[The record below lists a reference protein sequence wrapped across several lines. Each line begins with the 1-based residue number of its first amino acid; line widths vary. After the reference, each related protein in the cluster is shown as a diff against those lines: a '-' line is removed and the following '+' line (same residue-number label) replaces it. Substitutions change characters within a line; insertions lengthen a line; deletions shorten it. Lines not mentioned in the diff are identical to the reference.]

1 MKQTPMPRRK
11 RPLTRGNASLKQ
23 GAPLQRHTELGHG
36 TKGLERGTPLA
47 RRTELKRGTNPLPAV
62 NKQRQARKTEAAG
75 MTRKQAKDIVRERSA
90 GLCEF
95 RFPGLCLGRGTNIA
109 HIKPE
114 GQGGLYV
121 PSNLVMSCGFGN
133 NHGGCHGWQE
143 NNRTEA
149 YERGWLVRSRA
160 DHRKQPI
167 RIWYRGE
174 WGAWLLD
181 DKGEAVPAESDSG
194 EAA

>member
-1 MKQTPMPRRK
+1 MPRRTKRMKRVALERGDTPLQRTTPMP
-11 RPLTRGNASLKQ
+11 S
-23 GAPLQRHTELGHG
+23 
-36 TKGLERGTPLA
+36 
-47 RRTELKRGTNPLPAV
+47 RTTPLPAV
-62 NKQRQARKTEAAG
+62 NKERPARKVVAAG
-75 MTRKQAKDIVRERSA
+75 MSRKTAKDIVRARSG

-95 RFPGLCLGRGTNIA
+95 RFPGVCRGRGTNFA

-133 NHGGCHGWQE
+133 NFPGCHWYQE

-149 YERGWLVRSRA
+149 YEKGWLAGSRA

-167 RIWYRGE
+167 HMWVRVNDEE
-174 WGAWLLD
+174 WMEGDWLLD
-181 DKGEAVPAESDSG
+181 DAGGAVPYIESG